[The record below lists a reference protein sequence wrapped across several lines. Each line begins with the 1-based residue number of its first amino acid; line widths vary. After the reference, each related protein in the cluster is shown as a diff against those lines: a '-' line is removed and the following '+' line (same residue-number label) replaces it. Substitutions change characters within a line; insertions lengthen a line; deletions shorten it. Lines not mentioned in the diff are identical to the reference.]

1 MIKKIF
7 IIFINILIIVCI
19 FIIFDFLVFRQ
30 EVKLYFKSCT
40 ISNMLTSYKNFVF
53 RDISP
58 ESIKKRIINGENLGY
73 HQPKNI
79 DSTENSII
87 LFGCSFVYGH
97 KIPEEKTLH
106 SVLANYTT
114 RPIYDRSFHGWGIN
128 QMLYQLKSDEFYK
141 LFPQKPKYIIFN
153 YFNGHITRLYS
164 PIFPTIVEYH
174 GTYYNIDK
182 KTNKLR
188 LKKPSQLFERFISLE
203 KIRYL
208 IYNIFLTDNK
218 RSEFLLK
225 HFIDA
230 KESVDL
236 HWPGVKFIILSKRL
250 IFKLKFILFTSV
262 DLIIIPDNV
271 KYLLFPFIFLKDA
284 VPLSSIYNLY
294 LSIISPLINNIIS
307 QT

>member
-236 HWPGVKFIILSKRL
+236 HWPGVKFIILVY
-250 IFKLKFILFTSV
+250 FT
-262 DLIIIPDNV
+262 DKYFEKIKPNLNNLGYEII
-271 KYLLFPFIFLKDA
+271 YR
-284 VPLSSIYNLY
+284 
-294 LSIISPLINNIIS
+294 
-307 QT
+307 